1 MSNLPRFIA
10 YAAAFEE
17 AYASD
22 QWLALAEH
30 FHEDAVYEVGLP
42 LLGAERCEGRDTILA
57 WFADV
62 VDRFDRRFATR
73 TLKSIE
79 GPVEEGDRIWL
90 RGAALYAT
98 DVAPDFELVLKET
111 VHFDDG
117 RIRLLVDEYEPEMIA
132 RAEAYATQYGA
143 KLGLRLGDPGVS
155 GWPA

>member
-1 MSNLPRFIA
+1 MSNLRRFIA

-22 QWLALAEH
+22 QWQGLAEH

-42 LLGAERCEGRDTILA
+42 LLGAERCEGRDRILD

-62 VDRFDRRFATR
+62 VDRFDRRFETR

-79 GPVEEGDRIWL
+79 GPVEEGNRIWV
-90 RGAALYAT
+90 RGAAVYT
-98 DVAPDFELVLKET
+98 SDVAPDFELALKET
-111 VHFDDG
+111 VHIDDG

-132 RAEAYATQYGA
+132 AADAYNANYGT
-143 KLGLRLGDPGVS
+143 KIGLRLGKPNS
-155 GWPA
+155 HA